1 MRQFKRHDM
10 GPVLPPQRKGRVPQ
24 YSRNRLEDLQQ
35 KCDELEAMGV
45 PAKPEDLG
53 VTVEYLNPS
62 FLVKKPSG
70 DFRLVTAFSEVAKY
84 AKPQP
89 SLMPNVDNTLVKS
102 PDGNTSSNLTYRRHF
117 TKYRCLRSQ

>member
-1 MRQFKRHDM
+1 ME
-10 GPVLPPQRKGRVPQ
+10 VL
-24 YSRNRLEDLQQ
+24 
-35 KCDELEAMGV
+35 
-45 PAKPEDLG
+45 AKPEDVG